1 MCGSSRKARM
11 WGRKVEPLEKR
22 LSPASLLPAD
32 IAGPVARMFEPV
44 VDASAF
50 AQALTASGTKMYG
63 AFWCSH
69 CHAQKELFGAAQ
81 SELPYVEC
89 SNPDHSRNQT
99 AIDAGITS
107 YPTWVFPDTSRHTG
121 EMSFQE
127 LAAQSGVPLPIISA
141 ETQFATAID
150 NLMAEFGQTGPNLPA
165 DLDQDGQVNF
175 DDLALA
181 KENRP
186 DAAQAVLNPQP
197 APVLQV

>member
-1 MCGSSRKARM
+1 MFPTSI
-11 WGRKVEPLEKR
+11 
-22 LSPASLLPAD
+22 LPAD
-32 IAGPVARMFEPV
+32 VAAPIAGSVARMFEQV

-50 AQALTASGTKMYG
+50 AEALTASGAKLYG

-89 SNPDHSRNQT
+89 SNPDHTRNQS

-107 YPTWVFPDTSRHTG
+107 YPTWIFPDTSRHSG
-121 EMSFQE
+121 EMSFAE
-127 LAAQSGVPLPIISA
+127 LSAQSGVPLPMISA

-150 NLMAEFGQTGPNLPA
+150 NLMAEFGQSGLNLPA

-186 DAAQAVLNPQP
+186 AGAEPLRLVQPVASAHSAAG
-197 APVLQV
+197 LQLAA